1 MKKYELTGDCKV
13 FMGRKLFRIRALI
26 SFGDVDAG
34 DVGGYV
40 EKEEN
45 LSQAGNAWVY
55 GNAAVCENAKVYEN
69 AEVYG
74 DAEVYGNAEVCGD
87 AKVYVDADYATVH
100 GFGSECRTTTFFRD
114 KNGGVSVRCGC
125 FSGTIDEFREK
136 VKRTHRGTKYEREY
150 LAIADLMEKHFEEDG
165 L

>member
-13 FMGRKLFRIRALI
+13 FMDRKLFRIRALI

-45 LSQAGNAWVY
+45 LSQAGDAWVY
-55 GNAAVCENAKVYEN
+55 GNAK
-69 AEVYG
+69 
-74 DAEVYGNAEVCGD
+74 VYGN
-87 AKVYVDADYATVH
+87 ADYATVH

-125 FSGTIDEFREK
+125 FSGTLDEFREK
-136 VKRTHRGTKYEREY
+136 AKRTHRGTKYEREY
-150 LAIADLMEKHFEEDG
+150 LAIADLMENHFEEDG

>member
-45 LSQAGNAWVY
+45 LSQDGDAWVY
-55 GNAAVCENAKVYEN
+55 ENAKVYGNAKVYEN
-69 AEVYG
+69 AKVC
-74 DAEVYGNAEVCGD
+74 GNA
-87 AKVYVDADYATVH
+87 
-100 GFGSECRTTTFFRD
+100 
-114 KNGGVSVRCGC
+114 
-125 FSGTIDEFREK
+125 
-136 VKRTHRGTKYEREY
+136 
-150 LAIADLMEKHFEEDG
+150 
-165 L
+165 